1 MIGIYRNQESPSWFP
16 ITQFGSLKP
25 ESQYLVIYHLHQLLE
40 IFAQEEESAGT
51 SLYPLIIQ
59 LKQKLK

>member
-1 MIGIYRNQESPSWFP
+1 MIELYRNQEFNSWFP
-16 ITQFGSLKP
+16 LSQFEKLSPK
-25 ESQYLVIYHLHQLLE
+25 SQYLVIYHLHQLLE

-59 LKQKLK
+59 LKQKVK